1 MLKQKRFLLES
12 PPASLHAIG
21 AIYLLPSLL
30 LYFVSE
36 DLKFALLIEGST
48 FFESLKNIWLPS
60 AEFLNVGGLF
70 RPVVSTINL
79 IDYFLWGT
87 NAFGYH
93 LTNALVHLINIQ
105 LVYYLSLRL
114 FKRAELSF
122 LCSIVFLFHPILA
135 NSVYWISG
143 RTDMA
148 ACSFYLLSLILTSK
162 YLKDLDIRY
171 FILSQV
177 SFFVALLSKEIS
189 ITLPLAQVWMI
200 WHYKHDTDQDISL
213 RSVLVRFVAYS
224 ALVVALFL
232 SYRLFI
238 FGQSPLRIDDVYNIG
253 GFYHLFINTIKVA
266 SFMIIPFGHQSF
278 EMLVYDYKLYL
289 IIVLIPVSIRII
301 YTVYNHRKD
310 LVTEIMLCALLFIS
324 VLPLFKLAMRWYMY
338 IPTVFFSFVL
348 ANIIYLKWGRGNITR
363 AVILIYLALN
373 IFGGLTNY
381 KIWLENSRV
390 NRELVGQL
398 VDEIEKETTADTF
411 VILNFPAKI
420 NRTATFIAGFEDL
433 ISLKI
438 SDQNKTILRPINI
451 VHQLEMFP
459 TDINHDGDNFIINAC
474 ESSSY
479 CLLGTDRQRL
489 GMGKL
494 SPGDMIETSVSD
506 IRIQKVNP
514 NGQAVRGSMSMH
526 EKYTK
531 DTTLYFYFDER
542 ARQYKKYT
550 F

>member
-1 MLKQKRFLLES
+1 MLKIKRFLLES
-12 PPASLHAIG
+12 PPASLHIIG

-36 DLKFALLIEGST
+36 DLKFALLVEGST

-60 AEFLNVGGLF
+60 AEFLNEGGLF
-70 RPVVSTINL
+70 RPVISTINL
-79 IDYFLWGT
+79 IDYSLWGT

-93 LTNALVHLINIQ
+93 LTNALMHLINIQ

-114 FKRAELSF
+114 FKKAELSF
-122 LCSIVFLFHPILA
+122 LCSSLFLFHPILA

-143 RTDMA
+143 RTDMV
-148 ACSFYLLSLILTSK
+148 ACSFYLLSLIMTDR
-162 YLKDLDIRY
+162 YLKDLDIKY
-171 FILSQV
+171 FILTQIL
-177 SFFVALLSKEIS
+177 FFVALLSKEIS
-189 ITLPLAQVWMI
+189 ITLPLAEVWMI
-200 WHYKHDTDQDISL
+200 WYYKHELDEDISL
-213 RSVLVRFVAYS
+213 RLVLTRYIAYS

-238 FGQSPLRIDDVYNIG
+238 FGQNPLTIDDIYNIR
-253 GFYHLFINTIKVA
+253 GFYHLFINTIKVV

-301 YTVYNHRKD
+301 YTVYNQRKD

-373 IFGGLTNY
+373 IFGGLVNY
-381 KIWLENSRV
+381 KVWLENSRV
-390 NRELVGQL
+390 NRELVTQL

-420 NRTATFIAGFEDL
+420 NRTATFVAGFEDL

-451 VHQLEMFP
+451 VHQLDMLP

-489 GMGKL
+489 GLGKL

-514 NGQAVRGSMSMH
+514 NGQAVRVSMSMH

>member
-1 MLKQKRFLLES
+1 MLKQKRLILDNPVTILS
-12 PPASLHAIG
+12 IIG

-36 DLKFALLIEGST
+36 DLKFALLVEGFT
-48 FFESLKNIWLPS
+48 FYESLKNIWLPS
-60 AEFLNVGGLF
+60 ASFLNEGGLF
-70 RPVVSTINL
+70 RPIVSTINL
-79 IDYFLWGT
+79 VDYSLWGV

-105 LVYYLSLRL
+105 LVYHLSLRL
-114 FKRAELSF
+114 FKRVDISF
-122 LCSIVFLFHPILA
+122 LCSIIFLFHPILA
-135 NSVYWISG
+135 HSVYWISG
-143 RTDMA
+143 RTDMVS
-148 ACSFYLLSLILTSK
+148 CSFYLLSLIMTDK

-171 FILSQV
+171 FIFSQI
-177 SFFVALLSKEIS
+177 SFFAALLSKEIS

-200 WHYKHDTDQDISL
+200 WHYKHDSDQDTSL
-213 RSVLVRFVAYS
+213 RPVLARFVAYS

-238 FGQSPLRIDDVYNIG
+238 FGQSPLTIDDVYNIG
-253 GFYHLFINTIKVA
+253 GFYHLFINAIKVA
-266 SFMIIPFGHQSF
+266 SFMTVPFGHQSF

-301 YTVYNHRKD
+301 YMVYNQRKD

-348 ANIIYLKWGRGNITR
+348 ANIIYSKWGRGNITR

-373 IFGGLTNY
+373 IFGGLVNY
-381 KIWLENSRV
+381 KIWLENSGV

-398 VDEIEKETTADTF
+398 VDKIEKESTADTF

-438 SDQNKTILRPINI
+438 SDQNKTVLRPLNI
-451 VHQLEMFP
+451 VHQLDMFP

-489 GMGKL
+489 GLGKL
-494 SPGDMIETSVSD
+494 SPGDMIETGVSD
-506 IRIQKVNP
+506 IRIEKVNP
-514 NGQAVRGSMSMH
+514 SGQAVRVSMSMH

-531 DTTLYFYFDER
+531 DATLYFYFDER
-542 ARQYKKYT
+542 DRQYKKYT

>member
-48 FFESLKNIWLPS
+48 FFESLKNIWFPS

-143 RTDMA
+143 RTDMI
-148 ACSFYLLSLILTSK
+148 ACSFYLLSLILANK

-189 ITLPLAQVWMI
+189 ITC
-200 WHYKHDTDQDISL
+200 DT
-213 RSVLVRFVAYS
+213 
-224 ALVVALFL
+224 
-232 SYRLFI
+232 SY
-238 FGQSPLRIDDVYNIG
+238 
-253 GFYHLFINTIKVA
+253 
-266 SFMIIPFGHQSF
+266 
-278 EMLVYDYKLYL
+278 
-289 IIVLIPVSIRII
+289 
-301 YTVYNHRKD
+301 
-310 LVTEIMLCALLFIS
+310 
-324 VLPLFKLAMRWYMY
+324 
-338 IPTVFFSFVL
+338 
-348 ANIIYLKWGRGNITR
+348 
-363 AVILIYLALN
+363 
-373 IFGGLTNY
+373 
-381 KIWLENSRV
+381 
-390 NRELVGQL
+390 
-398 VDEIEKETTADTF
+398 
-411 VILNFPAKI
+411 
-420 NRTATFIAGFEDL
+420 
-433 ISLKI
+433 
-438 SDQNKTILRPINI
+438 
-451 VHQLEMFP
+451 
-459 TDINHDGDNFIINAC
+459 
-474 ESSSY
+474 
-479 CLLGTDRQRL
+479 
-489 GMGKL
+489 
-494 SPGDMIETSVSD
+494 
-506 IRIQKVNP
+506 
-514 NGQAVRGSMSMH
+514 
-526 EKYTK
+526 
-531 DTTLYFYFDER
+531 
-542 ARQYKKYT
+542 
-550 F
+550 

>member
-1 MLKQKRFLLES
+1 MLKQKRLILDNPVTILS
-12 PPASLHAIG
+12 IIG

-36 DLKFALLIEGST
+36 DLKFALLVEGFT
-48 FFESLKNIWLPS
+48 FYESLKNIWLPS
-60 AEFLNVGGLF
+60 ASFLNEGGLF
-70 RPVVSTINL
+70 RPIVSTINL
-79 IDYFLWGT
+79 VDYSLWGV

-105 LVYYLSLRL
+105 LVYHLSLRL
-114 FKRAELSF
+114 FKRVDISF
-122 LCSIVFLFHPILA
+122 LCSIIFLFHPILA
-135 NSVYWISG
+135 HSVYWISG
-143 RTDMA
+143 RTDMVS
-148 ACSFYLLSLILTSK
+148 CSFYLLSLIMTDK
-162 YLKDLDIRY
+162 YLKGLDIRY
-171 FILSQV
+171 FIFSQI
-177 SFFVALLSKEIS
+177 SFFAALLSKEIS

-200 WHYKHDTDQDISL
+200 WHYKHDSDQDTSL
-213 RSVLVRFVAYS
+213 RPVLARFVAYS

-238 FGQSPLRIDDVYNIG
+238 FGQSPLTIDDVYNIG
-253 GFYHLFINTIKVA
+253 GFYHLFTNTIKVA
-266 SFMIIPFGHQSF
+266 SFMTIPFGHQSF
-278 EMLVYDYKLYL
+278 EMLVYEYKLYL
-289 IIVLIPVSIRII
+289 IIVLIPVSIRMI

-310 LVTEIMLCALLFIS
+310 LFKEIMLCALLFIS
-324 VLPLFKLAMRWYMY
+324 ILPLFKLAMRWYMY

-348 ANIIYLKWGRGNITR
+348 ANIIYSKWGRGNITR
-363 AVILIYLALN
+363 VVILIYLALN
-373 IFGGLTNY
+373 IFGGLVNY
-381 KIWLENSRV
+381 KIWLENSGV

-398 VDEIEKETTADTF
+398 VDKIEKESTADTF

-438 SDQNKTILRPINI
+438 SDKNKTVLRPLNI
-451 VHQLEMFP
+451 VHQVDMFP

-489 GMGKL
+489 GLGKL
-494 SPGDMIETSVSD
+494 SPGDIIETGVSD
-506 IRIQKVNP
+506 IRIEKVNP
-514 NGQAVRGSMSMH
+514 SGQAVRVSMSMH

-531 DTTLYFYFDER
+531 DATLYFYFDER
-542 ARQYKKYT
+542 DRQYKKYT

>member
-1 MLKQKRFLLES
+1 MIKLKRFLLEY
-12 PPASLHAIG
+12 PPASIHAIG

-70 RPVVSTINL
+70 RPIVSTINL

-93 LTNALVHLINIQ
+93 LTNALIHLINIQ
-105 LVYYLSLRL
+105 LVYQLSLRL
-114 FKRAELSF
+114 FKRVDISF

-143 RTDMA
+143 RTDMF
-148 ACSFYLLSLILTSK
+148 ACSFYLLSLIMTDK

-171 FILSQV
+171 FIFSQI
-177 SFFVALLSKEIS
+177 SFFAALLSKEIS

-200 WHYKHDTDQDISL
+200 WYYKYESDEDISL
-213 RSVLVRFVAYS
+213 RLVLTRYIAYS
-224 ALVVALFL
+224 ALMVALFL

-238 FGQSPLRIDDVYNIG
+238 FGQSPLTIDDMYNIG
-253 GFYHLFINTIKVA
+253 GFYHFFINTIKVV

-301 YTVYNHRKD
+301 YMIYNHRKD

-348 ANIIYLKWGRGNITR
+348 VNIIYSKWGRGNITR
-363 AVILIYLALN
+363 TVILIYLALN
-373 IFGGLTNY
+373 IFGGLTNN
-381 KIWLENSRV
+381 KIWLENSRI
-390 NRELVGQL
+390 NRELVSQL
-398 VDEIEKETTADTF
+398 VDEIEKETTAETF

-438 SDQNKTILRPINI
+438 SDQNKTVLRPVNI

-459 TDINHDGDNFIINAC
+459 TDINHDGENFIINAC

-479 CLLGTDRQRL
+479 FLLGTDRQRL
-489 GMGKL
+489 GLRKL
-494 SPGDMIETSVSD
+494 SPGDMLATSVSD
-506 IRIQKVNP
+506 IRIEKINP
-514 NGQAVRGSMSMH
+514 RGQAVRVSMSMH

-531 DTTLYFYFDER
+531 DATLYFYFDER
-542 ARQYKKYT
+542 DRQYKKYIL
-550 F
+550 

>member
-1 MLKQKRFLLES
+1 MLKQKRLILDNPVTILS
-12 PPASLHAIG
+12 IIG

-36 DLKFALLIEGST
+36 DLKFALLVEGFT
-48 FFESLKNIWLPS
+48 FYESLKNIWLPS
-60 AEFLNVGGLF
+60 ASFLNEGGLF
-70 RPVVSTINL
+70 RPIVSTINL
-79 IDYFLWGT
+79 VDYSLWGV

-105 LVYYLSLRL
+105 LVYHLSLRL
-114 FKRAELSF
+114 FKRVDISF
-122 LCSIVFLFHPILA
+122 LCSIIFLFHPILA
-135 NSVYWISG
+135 HSVYWISG
-143 RTDMA
+143 RTDMVS
-148 ACSFYLLSLILTSK
+148 CSFYLLSLIMTDK
-162 YLKDLDIRY
+162 YLKGLDIRY
-171 FILSQV
+171 FIFSQI
-177 SFFVALLSKEIS
+177 SFFAALLSKEIS

-200 WHYKHDTDQDISL
+200 WHYKHDSDQDTSL
-213 RSVLVRFVAYS
+213 RPVLARFVAYS

-238 FGQSPLRIDDVYNIG
+238 FGQSPLTIDDVYNIG

-266 SFMIIPFGHQSF
+266 SFMTIPFGHQSF

-289 IIVLIPVSIRII
+289 IIVLIPVSIRMI
-301 YTVYNHRKD
+301 YAVYNHRKD
-310 LVTEIMLCALLFIS
+310 LFKEIMLCALLFIS
-324 VLPLFKLAMRWYMY
+324 ILPLFKLAMRWYMY

-348 ANIIYLKWGRGNITR
+348 ANIIYSKWGRGNITR

-373 IFGGLTNY
+373 IFGGLVNY
-381 KIWLENSRV
+381 KIWLENSGV

-398 VDEIEKETTADTF
+398 VDKIEKESTVDTF

-438 SDQNKTILRPINI
+438 SDQNKTVLRPLNI
-451 VHQLEMFP
+451 VHQLDMFP

-489 GMGKL
+489 GLGKL
-494 SPGDMIETSVSD
+494 SPGDMIETGVSD
-506 IRIQKVNP
+506 IRIEKVNP
-514 NGQAVRGSMSMH
+514 SGQAVRVSMSMH
-526 EKYTK
+526 KEYKK
-531 DTTLYFYFDER
+531 NSTLYFYFNER
-542 ARQYKKYT
+542 DRQYKKYT

>member
-1 MLKQKRFLLES
+1 MLKQKRFLLEFPS
-12 PPASLHAIG
+12 ASLHAIG

-36 DLKFALLIEGST
+36 DLKFALLLDSFS
-48 FFESLKNIWLPS
+48 FFESLKNIWFPS
-60 AEFLNVGGLF
+60 AGFLNDGGLF
-70 RPVVSTINL
+70 RPIVSTINL
-79 IDYFLWGT
+79 VDYSLWGI

-93 LTNALVHLINIQ
+93 LTNALIHLINIQ
-105 LVYYLSLRL
+105 LVYHLSLRI
-114 FKRAELSF
+114 FKRVDISF
-122 LCSIVFLFHPILA
+122 LCSIIFLFHPILA

-143 RTDMA
+143 RTDMV
-148 ACSFYLLSLILTSK
+148 ACSYYLLSLNMTDK

-171 FILSQV
+171 FIFSQIT
-177 SFFVALLSKEIS
+177 FFAALLSKEIS
-189 ITLPLAQVWMI
+189 ITLPLAQAWMI
-200 WHYKHDTDQDISL
+200 WHNKNDADQDISL

-224 ALVVALFL
+224 VLVVALFL

-238 FGQSPLRIDDVYNIG
+238 FGQSPLMIDDVYNIG
-253 GFYHLFINTIKVA
+253 GFYHLFINTIKIV

-278 EMLVYDYKLYL
+278 EMLVYEYKLYL

-301 YTVYNHRKD
+301 YMVYNHRKD
-310 LVTEIMLCALLFIS
+310 LVTEIMLCALLLIS

-338 IPTVFFSFVL
+338 IPTVFFSFLL
-348 ANIIYLKWGRGNITR
+348 ANIIYSKWDRGNITR

-381 KIWLENSRV
+381 KIWLENSCI
-390 NRELVGQL
+390 NRELVTQL

-438 SDQNKTILRPINI
+438 SGQNKTVLRPVNI

-459 TDINHDGDNFIINAC
+459 TDINHDGENFIINAC

-489 GMGKL
+489 GLGKL

-514 NGQAVRGSMSMH
+514 NGQAVRVSMSMH

-531 DTTLYFYFDER
+531 DATLYFYFDER
-542 ARQYKKYT
+542 DLQYKKYT

>member
-301 YTVYNHRKD
+301 YMVYNQRKD

-373 IFGGLTNY
+373 IFGGLVNY
-381 KIWLENSRV
+381 KVWLENSRI

-420 NRTATFIAGFEDL
+420 NRTATFVAGFEDL

-438 SDQNKTILRPINI
+438 SDQNKTVLRPINI

-489 GMGKL
+489 GLGKL
-494 SPGDMIETSVSD
+494 SPGDIIETSVSD

-514 NGQAVRGSMSMH
+514 SGQAVRVSMSMH

-531 DTTLYFYFDER
+531 DATLYFYFDER

>member
-1 MLKQKRFLLES
+1 M
-12 PPASLHAIG
+12 
-21 AIYLLPSLL
+21 
-30 LYFVSE
+30 V
-36 DLKFALLIEGST
+36 
-48 FFESLKNIWLPS
+48 
-60 AEFLNVGGLF
+60 
-70 RPVVSTINL
+70 
-79 IDYFLWGT
+79 
-87 NAFGYH
+87 
-93 LTNALVHLINIQ
+93 
-105 LVYYLSLRL
+105 
-114 FKRAELSF
+114 
-122 LCSIVFLFHPILA
+122 
-135 NSVYWISG
+135 
-143 RTDMA
+143 
-148 ACSFYLLSLILTSK
+148 ACSFYLLSLIMTDK
-162 YLKDLDIRY
+162 YLKDLDIKY
-171 FILSQV
+171 FILAQI
-177 SFFVALLSKEIS
+177 SFFVALLSTEIS
-189 ITLPLAQVWMI
+189 ITLPLAQAWLVL
-200 WHYKHDTDQDISL
+200 YYRYSLGRDIIL
-213 RSVLVRFVAYS
+213 RLVLTRFATYN

-232 SYRLFI
+232 SYRVFI
-238 FGQSPLRIDDVYNIG
+238 FGQSPLIIDDIYNIG

-266 SFMIIPFGHQSF
+266 SFMVIPFGHQSF

-289 IIVLIPVSIRII
+289 IIVLIPVGIRII

-310 LVTEIMLCALLFIS
+310 LFKEIMLCVLLFIS
-324 VLPLFKLAMRWYMY
+324 ILPLFKLAIKWYMY
-338 IPTVFFSFVL
+338 IPTVFFSFIL
-348 ANIIYLKWGRGNITR
+348 ANIIYSKWGRGNITR

-373 IFGGLTNY
+373 IFGGLVNY
-381 KIWLENSRV
+381 KVWLENSRV
-390 NRELVGQL
+390 NRELVTQL

-420 NRTATFIAGFEDL
+420 NRTATFVAGFEDL

-489 GMGKL
+489 GLGKL

-514 NGQAVRGSMSMH
+514 SGQAVRVSMSMH

>member
-189 ITLPLAQVWMI
+189 IPLPLAQVWMI

-253 GFYHLFINTIKVA
+253 GFYHLFINTVKVA

-278 EMLVYDYKLYL
+278 EMLVYEYKLYL

-301 YTVYNHRKD
+301 YMVYNHRKD
-310 LVTEIMLCALLFIS
+310 LVTEVMLCALLLIS

-348 ANIIYLKWGRGNITR
+348 ANIIYSNWGRGNIVR

-373 IFGGLTNY
+373 IFGGLVNY
-381 KIWLENSRV
+381 KVWLENSNI
-390 NRELVGQL
+390 NRELVSQL

-420 NRTATFIAGFEDL
+420 NRTATFVAGFEDL

-451 VHQLEMFP
+451 VHQLDMLP
-459 TDINHDGDNFIINAC
+459 PDINHDGDNFIINAC

-479 CLLGTDRQRL
+479 FLLGTDRQRL
-489 GMGKL
+489 GLRKL
-494 SPGDMIETSVSD
+494 SPGDILQTSVSD

-514 NGQAVRGSMSMH
+514 RGQAVRVSMSMH

-531 DTTLYFYFDER
+531 DATLYLYFDER

>member
-1 MLKQKRFLLES
+1 MLKQKRLILDNPVTILS
-12 PPASLHAIG
+12 IIG

-36 DLKFALLIEGST
+36 DLKFALLVEGFT
-48 FFESLKNIWLPS
+48 FYESLKNIWLPS
-60 AEFLNVGGLF
+60 ASFLNEGGLF
-70 RPVVSTINL
+70 RPIVSTINL
-79 IDYFLWGT
+79 VDYSLWGV

-105 LVYYLSLRL
+105 LVYHLSLRL
-114 FKRAELSF
+114 FKRVDISF
-122 LCSIVFLFHPILA
+122 LCSIIFLFHPILA
-135 NSVYWISG
+135 HSVYWISG
-143 RTDMA
+143 RTDMVS
-148 ACSFYLLSLILTSK
+148 CSFYLLSLIMTDK

-171 FILSQV
+171 FIFSQI
-177 SFFVALLSKEIS
+177 SFFAALLSKEIS

-200 WHYKHDTDQDISL
+200 WHYKHDSDQDTSL
-213 RSVLVRFVAYS
+213 RPVLARFVAYS

-238 FGQSPLRIDDVYNIG
+238 FGQSPLTIDDVYNIG
-253 GFYHLFINTIKVA
+253 GFYHLFINAIKIA
-266 SFMIIPFGHQSF
+266 SFMIVPFGHQSF

-301 YTVYNHRKD
+301 YTVYNYRKD
-310 LVTEIMLCALLFIS
+310 LFKEIMLCALLFIS
-324 VLPLFKLAMRWYMY
+324 ILPLFKLAMRWYMY

-348 ANIIYLKWGRGNITR
+348 ANIIYSKWGRGNITR

-373 IFGGLTNY
+373 IFGGLVNY
-381 KIWLENSRV
+381 KIWLENSGV

-398 VDEIEKETTADTF
+398 VDKIEKESTADTF

-438 SDQNKTILRPINI
+438 SDQNKTVLRPLNI
-451 VHQLEMFP
+451 VHQLDMFP

-489 GMGKL
+489 GLGKL
-494 SPGDMIETSVSD
+494 SPGDILETGVSD
-506 IRIQKVNP
+506 IRIEKVNP
-514 NGQAVRGSMSMH
+514 SGQAVRVSMSMH
-526 EKYTK
+526 KKYTK
-531 DTTLYFYFDER
+531 DATLYFYFDER
-542 ARQYKKYT
+542 DRQYKKYT

>member
-1 MLKQKRFLLES
+1 MIKQKRFLLES

-21 AIYLLPSLL
+21 AIYLMPSLL

-36 DLKFALLIEGST
+36 DLKFALLIDSFS
-48 FFESLKNIWLPS
+48 FFESLKNIWFPS
-60 AEFLNVGGLF
+60 AGFLNEGGLF
-70 RPVVSTINL
+70 RPIVSTINL
-79 IDYFLWGT
+79 IDYSIWGI

-93 LTNALVHLINIQ
+93 LTNALIHLINIQ
-105 LVYYLSLRL
+105 LVYHLSLRL
-114 FKRAELSF
+114 FKRVDISF
-122 LCSIVFLFHPILA
+122 LCSIIFLFHPILA

-143 RTDMA
+143 RTDMV
-148 ACSFYLLSLILTSK
+148 ACSFYLLSLIMTDK

-171 FILSQV
+171 FIFSQI
-177 SFFVALLSKEIS
+177 SFFAALLSKEIS

-200 WHYKHDTDQDISL
+200 WYYKYESDEDISL
-213 RSVLVRFVAYS
+213 RLVLTRYIAYS

-238 FGQSPLRIDDVYNIG
+238 FDQSPLTIDDVYNIG
-253 GFYHLFINTIKVA
+253 GFYHLFINTIKVV

-301 YTVYNHRKD
+301 YMVYNHRKD
-310 LVTEIMLCALLFIS
+310 LVTEVMLCALLFIS

-338 IPTVFFSFVL
+338 IPTVFFSFLL
-348 ANIIYLKWGRGNITR
+348 ANIIYSKWGRGNITR

-381 KIWLENSRV
+381 KIWLENSRI
-390 NRELVGQL
+390 NRELVSQL
-398 VDEIEKETTADTF
+398 VGEIEKETTADTF

-438 SDQNKTILRPINI
+438 SGQNITVLRPVNI

-459 TDINHDGDNFIINAC
+459 TDINHEAEKFIINAC

-489 GMGKL
+489 GLRKL

-506 IRIQKVNP
+506 IRIEKVNTS
-514 NGQAVRGSMSMH
+514 GQAVRVSMSMH

-531 DTTLYFYFDER
+531 GTTLYFYFDER
-542 ARQYKKYT
+542 SRQYKKYA

>member
-1 MLKQKRFLLES
+1 MLKQKRFLLEFPS
-12 PPASLHAIG
+12 ASLHAIG
-21 AIYLLPSLL
+21 AIYLMPSLL

-36 DLKFALLIEGST
+36 DLKFALLLDSFS
-48 FFESLKNIWLPS
+48 FFESLKNIWFPS
-60 AEFLNVGGLF
+60 AGFLNDGGLF
-70 RPVVSTINL
+70 RPIVSTINL
-79 IDYFLWGT
+79 VDYSLWGI

-93 LTNALVHLINIQ
+93 LTNALIHLINIQ
-105 LVYYLSLRL
+105 LVYHLSLRI
-114 FKRAELSF
+114 FKRVDISF
-122 LCSIVFLFHPILA
+122 LCSIIFLFHPILA

-143 RTDMA
+143 RTDMV
-148 ACSFYLLSLILTSK
+148 ACSFYLLSLIMTDK

-171 FILSQV
+171 FIFSQIT
-177 SFFVALLSKEIS
+177 FFAALLSKEIS
-189 ITLPLAQVWMI
+189 ITLPLAQAWMI
-200 WHYKHDTDQDISL
+200 WHNKNDADQDISL
-213 RSVLVRFVAYS
+213 RSVLVRFVAYN

-238 FGQSPLRIDDVYNIG
+238 FGQNPLTIDDIYNIG
-253 GFYHLFINTIKVA
+253 GFYHLFINTIKVV

-289 IIVLIPVSIRII
+289 IIVLIPVTIRIL
-301 YTVYNHRKD
+301 YMVYNHRKD
-310 LVTEIMLCALLFIS
+310 LVTEIMLCALLLIS

-338 IPTVFFSFVL
+338 IPTVFFSFLL
-348 ANIIYLKWGRGNITR
+348 ANIIYSKWGRGNITR

-381 KIWLENSRV
+381 KIWLENSHI
-390 NRELVGQL
+390 NRELVTQL

-438 SDQNKTILRPINI
+438 SGQNKTVLRPVNI
-451 VHQLEMFP
+451 VHQLDMFP
-459 TDINHDGDNFIINAC
+459 TDINHDGENFIINAC

-489 GMGKL
+489 GLRKL
-494 SPGDMIETSVSD
+494 SPGDMIESSVSD
-506 IRIQKVNP
+506 IRIEKVNP
-514 NGQAVRGSMSMH
+514 SGKAVRISMLMH

-531 DTTLYFYFDER
+531 DATLYFYFDER
-542 ARQYKKYT
+542 SRQYKKYT

>member
-148 ACSFYLLSLILTSK
+148 ACSFYLLSLILTNK

-200 WHYKHDTDQDISL
+200 WHYKHDADQDISL
-213 RSVLVRFVAYS
+213 RSVLTRFATYN

-301 YTVYNHRKD
+301 YMVYNQRKD

-373 IFGGLTNY
+373 IFGGLVNY
-381 KIWLENSRV
+381 KVWLENSRV
-390 NRELVGQL
+390 NRELVTQL

-420 NRTATFIAGFEDL
+420 NRTATFVAGFEDL

-451 VHQLEMFP
+451 VHQLDMLP

-489 GMGKL
+489 GLGKL

-514 NGQAVRGSMSMH
+514 SGQAVRVSMSMH

-531 DTTLYFYFDER
+531 DATLYLYFDER
-542 ARQYKKYT
+542 ARQYKKYI

>member
-148 ACSFYLLSLILTSK
+148 ACSFYLLSLILTNK

-189 ITLPLAQVWMI
+189 ITLPLAQAWMI
-200 WHYKHDTDQDISL
+200 WHNKNDADQDISL

-238 FGQSPLRIDDVYNIG
+238 FGQNPLTIDDIYNIR
-253 GFYHLFINTIKVA
+253 GFYHLFINTIKVV

-301 YTVYNHRKD
+301 YMVYNHRKD

-338 IPTVFFSFVL
+338 IPTVFFSFLL
-348 ANIIYLKWGRGNITR
+348 ANIIYSKWGRGNIIR

-390 NRELVGQL
+390 NRELVTQL

-420 NRTATFIAGFEDL
+420 NRTATFVAGFEDL

-438 SDQNKTILRPINI
+438 SGQNKTVLRPVNI
-451 VHQLEMFP
+451 VHQLDMFP
-459 TDINHDGDNFIINAC
+459 TDINHDGENFIINAC

-489 GMGKL
+489 GLGKL

-514 NGQAVRGSMSMH
+514 SGQAVRVSMSMH

>member
-1 MLKQKRFLLES
+1 MLKQKRLILDN
-12 PPASLHAIG
+12 PVTSLGLIG

-60 AEFLNVGGLF
+60 AEFLNEGGLF

-79 IDYFLWGT
+79 IDYSLWGT

-93 LTNALVHLINIQ
+93 LNNALVHLINIQ

-148 ACSFYLLSLILTSK
+148 ACSFYLLSLILTNK

-238 FGQSPLRIDDVYNIG
+238 FGQSPLTIADVYNVG
-253 GFYHLFINTIKVA
+253 GFYHLFINLIKV
-266 SFMIIPFGHQSF
+266 
-278 EMLVYDYKLYL
+278 V
-289 IIVLIPVSIRII
+289 
-301 YTVYNHRKD
+301 
-310 LVTEIMLCALLFIS
+310 
-324 VLPLFKLAMRWYMY
+324 
-338 IPTVFFSFVL
+338 
-348 ANIIYLKWGRGNITR
+348 
-363 AVILIYLALN
+363 
-373 IFGGLTNY
+373 
-381 KIWLENSRV
+381 
-390 NRELVGQL
+390 
-398 VDEIEKETTADTF
+398 
-411 VILNFPAKI
+411 
-420 NRTATFIAGFEDL
+420 
-433 ISLKI
+433 
-438 SDQNKTILRPINI
+438 
-451 VHQLEMFP
+451 
-459 TDINHDGDNFIINAC
+459 
-474 ESSSY
+474 
-479 CLLGTDRQRL
+479 
-489 GMGKL
+489 
-494 SPGDMIETSVSD
+494 
-506 IRIQKVNP
+506 
-514 NGQAVRGSMSMH
+514 
-526 EKYTK
+526 
-531 DTTLYFYFDER
+531 
-542 ARQYKKYT
+542 
-550 F
+550 

>member
-143 RTDMA
+143 RTDMI
-148 ACSFYLLSLILTSK
+148 ACSFYLLSLILTNK

-189 ITLPLAQVWMI
+189 ITLPLAQLWMI
-200 WHYKHDTDQDISL
+200 WHYKHDSDQDISL
-213 RSVLVRFVAYS
+213 RLVLARFVAYS

-253 GFYHLFINTIKVA
+253 GFYHLFINTVKVA

-310 LVTEIMLCALLFIS
+310 LFKEIMLCALLFIS

-348 ANIIYLKWGRGNITR
+348 ANIIYSNWGRGNIAR

-390 NRELVGQL
+390 NRELVSQL

-420 NRTATFIAGFEDL
+420 NRTATFVAGFEDL

-438 SDQNKTILRPINI
+438 SDQNKTLLRPINI

-459 TDINHDGDNFIINAC
+459 TDINRDGDNFIINAC

-489 GMGKL
+489 GLGKL
-494 SPGDMIETSVSD
+494 SPGDIIETSVSD

-514 NGQAVRGSMSMH
+514 SGQAVRVSMSMH

-531 DTTLYFYFDER
+531 DATLYFYFDER

>member
-1 MLKQKRFLLES
+1 MLIQKRLILDNPVTILS
-12 PPASLHAIG
+12 IIG

-36 DLKFALLIEGST
+36 DLKFAHLVEGFT
-48 FFESLKNIWLPS
+48 FYESLKNIWLPS
-60 AEFLNVGGLF
+60 ASFLNEGGLF
-70 RPVVSTINL
+70 RPIVSTINL
-79 IDYFLWGT
+79 VDYSLWGV

-93 LTNALVHLINIQ
+93 LTNALMHLINIQ
-105 LVYYLSLRL
+105 LVYHLSLRL
-114 FKRAELSF
+114 FKRVDLSF
-122 LCSIVFLFHPILA
+122 LCSIIFLFHPILA

-143 RTDMA
+143 RTDMV
-148 ACSFYLLSLILTSK
+148 ACSFYLLSLIMTDK
-162 YLKDLDIRY
+162 YLRDLDVRY
-171 FILSQV
+171 FIFSQI
-177 SFFVALLSKEIS
+177 SFFAALLSKEIS

-200 WHYKHDTDQDISL
+200 WHYKHDSDQDTRL
-213 RSVLVRFVAYS
+213 RPVLARFVAYS

-238 FGQSPLRIDDVYNIG
+238 FGQSPLTIDDVYNIG
-253 GFYHLFINTIKVA
+253 GFYHLFINAIKVA
-266 SFMIIPFGHQSF
+266 SFMTIPFGHQSF
-278 EMLVYDYKLYL
+278 ELLVYDYKLYM

-301 YTVYNHRKD
+301 YTVYNHRKN
-310 LVTEIMLCALLFIS
+310 LFKEIMLCALLFIS

-348 ANIIYLKWGRGNITR
+348 ANIIYAKWGRGNITR

-373 IFGGLTNY
+373 IFGGLINY
-381 KIWLENSRV
+381 KIWLENSGV

-398 VDEIEKETTADTF
+398 VDKIEKESTVDTF

-438 SDQNKTILRPINI
+438 SDQNKTVLRPLNI
-451 VHQLEMFP
+451 VHQLDMFP

-489 GMGKL
+489 GLGKL
-494 SPGDMIETSVSD
+494 SPGDMIETGVSD
-506 IRIQKVNP
+506 IRIEKVNP
-514 NGQAVRGSMSMH
+514 SGQAVRVSMSMH
-526 EKYTK
+526 KEYENNS
-531 DTTLYFYFDER
+531 TLYLYFNER

>member
-1 MLKQKRFLLES
+1 
-12 PPASLHAIG
+12 
-21 AIYLLPSLL
+21 
-30 LYFVSE
+30 
-36 DLKFALLIEGST
+36 
-48 FFESLKNIWLPS
+48 
-60 AEFLNVGGLF
+60 
-70 RPVVSTINL
+70 
-79 IDYFLWGT
+79 
-87 NAFGYH
+87 
-93 LTNALVHLINIQ
+93 
-105 LVYYLSLRL
+105 
-114 FKRAELSF
+114 
-122 LCSIVFLFHPILA
+122 
-135 NSVYWISG
+135 
-143 RTDMA
+143 MA

-238 FGQSPLRIDDVYNIG
+238 FGQSPLRIDSIYNIG
-253 GFYHLFINTIKVA
+253 GFYHLFINTVKVA
-266 SFMIIPFGHQSF
+266 SFMVIPFGHQSF

-301 YTVYNHRKD
+301 YMVYNHRKD

-338 IPTVFFSFVL
+338 IPTVFFSFLL
-348 ANIIYLKWGRGNITR
+348 ANIIYSKWGRGNITR

-381 KIWLENSRV
+381 KIWLENSHI
-390 NRELVGQL
+390 NRELVTQL

-438 SDQNKTILRPINI
+438 SGQNKTVLRPVNI
-451 VHQLEMFP
+451 VHQLDMFP
-459 TDINHDGDNFIINAC
+459 TDINHDGENFIINAC

-489 GMGKL
+489 GLRKL
-494 SPGDMIETSVSD
+494 SPGDMIESSVSD
-506 IRIQKVNP
+506 IRIEKVNP
-514 NGQAVRGSMSMH
+514 SGKAVRISMLMH

-531 DTTLYFYFDER
+531 DATLYFYFDER
-542 ARQYKKYT
+542 SRQYKKYT

>member
-1 MLKQKRFLLES
+1 MLRQKRLILDN
-12 PPASLHAIG
+12 PVTSLGLIG

-200 WHYKHDTDQDISL
+200 WYHKHDADQDISL

-238 FGQSPLRIDDVYNIG
+238 FGQSPLTIDDVYNIG
-253 GFYHLFINTIKVA
+253 GFYHLFINTIKVV
-266 SFMIIPFGHQSF
+266 SFMVIPFGHQSF

-301 YTVYNHRKD
+301 YTVYNQRKD

-373 IFGGLTNY
+373 IFGGLVNY
-381 KIWLENSRV
+381 KVWLENSRV
-390 NRELVGQL
+390 NRELVTQL

-420 NRTATFIAGFEDL
+420 NRTATFVAGFEDL

-479 CLLGTDRQRL
+479 FLLGTDRQML
-489 GMGKL
+489 GLRKL
-494 SPGDMIETSVSD
+494 SPGDIVETSVSD
-506 IRIQKVNP
+506 IHIEKVNP
-514 NGQAVRGSMSMH
+514 SGKAVRVSMSMH